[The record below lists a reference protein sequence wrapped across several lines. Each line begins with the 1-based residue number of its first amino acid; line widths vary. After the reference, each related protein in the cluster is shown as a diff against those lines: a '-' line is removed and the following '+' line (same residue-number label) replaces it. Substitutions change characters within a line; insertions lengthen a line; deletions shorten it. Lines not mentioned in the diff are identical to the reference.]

1 MKSLTQGYK
10 EIDSAPQRDGPVILL
25 INRSLKASSLML
37 SEQDFLKK
45 YFGGSGGMGHKLNI
59 FESSFKSYL
68 CQVLFLSLSFLAA
81 AQGSWDPSSPTRD

>member
-10 EIDSAPQRDGPVILL
+10 EIDTAPQRDGPVILL

-45 YFGGSGGMGHKLNI
+45 FGGSGGMGHKLNI

-68 CQVLFLSLSFLAA
+68 CQVLSLSLSFLAA